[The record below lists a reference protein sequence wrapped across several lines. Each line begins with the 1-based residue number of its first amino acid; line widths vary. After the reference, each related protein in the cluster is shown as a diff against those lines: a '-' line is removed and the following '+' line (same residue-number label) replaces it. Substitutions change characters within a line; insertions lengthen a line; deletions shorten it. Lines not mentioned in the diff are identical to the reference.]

1 MKVIFLEDVPGT
13 ADAGEVKDVK
23 NGFARNYLLPRQLAA
38 RATINELQRMNAIQK
53 VAHQK
58 RLKVTEDMTKVAEA
72 MEGMQVSI
80 EAKIGPTGRLFGS
93 VTSRH
98 IAEALNKET
107 GRSLDHRN
115 VLIGDSLHELGDY
128 PISIRLYRDVVANVS
143 VSVIPEGGVE
153 VEDVEAVADEAAPEA
168 AAEEEATVAEESP
181 VAEASVEEEA
191 VPETPEEAPE
201 EEAAPEPEPEP
212 SEESSDEEPK
222 EE

>member
-1 MKVIFLEDVPGT
+1 MKVIFLEDVAGT

-38 RATINELQRMNAIQK
+38 RATINELQRMNSIQK
-53 VAHQK
+53 TAQHK
-58 RLKVTEDMTKVAEA
+58 RLKITEDMAKVAGA

-80 EAKIGPTGRLFGS
+80 EAKIGPSGKLFGS

-98 IAEALNKET
+98 IADALNKET
-107 GRSLDHRN
+107 GRNLDHRN

-128 PISIRLYRDVVANVS
+128 PVNIRLYRDVIAHVN

-153 VEDVEAVADEAAPEA
+153 VVSADEDTDDATSEA
-168 AAEEEATVAEESP
+168 ALAEETPVAEASAEEEATPEPAEESP
-181 VAEASVEEEA
+181 E
-191 VPETPEEAPE
+191 
-201 EEAAPEPEPEP
+201 
-212 SEESSDEEPK
+212 EEPK

>member
-38 RATINELQRMNAIQK
+38 RATIDELQRMNSIQK
-53 VAHQK
+53 SAHEK

-80 EAKIGPTGRLFGS
+80 EARIGPTGRLFGS

-98 IAEALNKET
+98 IAEALNQQT
-107 GRSLDHRN
+107 GRDLDHRN
-115 VLIGDSLHELGDY
+115 VLIGDSFHELGEY
-128 PISIRLYRDVVANVS
+128 PVSIRLYRDVVAHVN

-153 VEDVEAVADEAAPEA
+153 VEVAEAPVEEEAPEA
-168 AAEEEATVAEESP
+168 AAEAPAEEEAP

-191 VPETPEEAPE
+191 ADETPEESPE
-201 EEAAPEPEPEP
+201 EEATPEPE
-212 SEESSDEEPK
+212 SADSDEESEK
-222 EE
+222 G

>member
-38 RATINELQRMNAIQK
+38 RATINELQRMNSIQK
-53 VAHQK
+53 TAQQN
-58 RLKVTEDMTKVAEA
+58 RLKVTQDMTKVAQA
-72 MEGMQVSI
+72 MEGMQVAI

-98 IAEALNKET
+98 IAEAINLET
-107 GRSLDHRN
+107 GRDLNHRN

-128 PISIRLYRDVVANVS
+128 PVSIRLYRDVVAHVN
-143 VSVIPEGGVE
+143 VSVIPEGGA
-153 VEDVEAVADEAAPEA
+153 EAVIDEG
-168 AAEEEATVAEESP
+168 AT
-181 VAEASVEEEA
+181 EASVEEDA
-191 VPETPEEAPE
+191 APETPEEAPE
-201 EEAAPEPEPEP
+201 EEVASELEP
-212 SEESSDEEPK
+212 SDEESK